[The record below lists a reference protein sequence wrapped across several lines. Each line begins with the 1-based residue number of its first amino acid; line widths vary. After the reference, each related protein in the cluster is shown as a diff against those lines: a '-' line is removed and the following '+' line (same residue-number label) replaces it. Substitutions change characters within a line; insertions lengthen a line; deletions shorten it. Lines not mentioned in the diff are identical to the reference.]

1 MRPVAADTAD
11 VFLKREH
18 PLLDWGNGVVRSKE
32 KEDAIA
38 APVAVLVDHETVGAA
53 EALAAILRETGAG
66 LVLGSKTAGRAC
78 IEHEYPLQNGQKLR
92 IAAAPV
98 MLGDGSALPT
108 LGLKPDITI
117 EVRPQDERA
126 YFAEALKAP
135 PATNAALVAGAR
147 LHCVPGA

>member
-1 MRPVAADTAD
+1 MRDAIPPLATTNRLNGVVLDLRYAEGHDYSAAADTAD

-78 IEHEYPLQNGQKLR
+78 IEHEY
-92 IAAAPV
+92 
-98 MLGDGSALPT
+98 
-108 LGLKPDITI
+108 
-117 EVRPQDERA
+117 
-126 YFAEALKAP
+126 
-135 PATNAALVAGAR
+135 
-147 LHCVPGA
+147 